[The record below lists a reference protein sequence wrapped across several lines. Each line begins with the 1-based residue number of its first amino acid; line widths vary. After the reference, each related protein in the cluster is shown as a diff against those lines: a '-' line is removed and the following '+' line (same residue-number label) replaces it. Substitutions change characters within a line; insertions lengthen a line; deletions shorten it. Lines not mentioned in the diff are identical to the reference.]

1 MSGRSI
7 FLCLKLHF
15 ILKIS
20 LWGIGNFTCKLRFE
34 KNLKVVIRSKQWCVG
49 DFSWNLGRR
58 WFLILA
64 SEAIWN
70 WPLISLISFCF
81 FSCKMIKDREAKL
94 LWKEQVHRASDCTAG
109 GTSQGPSHGC
119 PEHQMARKRKTASLL
134 SFDLCLWCGLQELI
148 CLHSILSDKLKTARG
163 SIVGVHM
170 WMPNI
175 SRSL

>member
-1 MSGRSI
+1 MYMSGRSI

-15 ILKIS
+15 ILEIS

-81 FSCKMIKDREAKL
+81 FHARWLRTEKQSSFGKSRFTALQIVRQAVLARGLHTGVQNIKWHE
-94 LWKEQVHRASDCTAG
+94 KEKRQVC
-109 GTSQGPSHGC
+109 
-119 PEHQMARKRKTASLL
+119 
-134 SFDLCLWCGLQELI
+134 WVLI
-148 CLHSILSDKLKTARG
+148 C
-163 SIVGVHM
+163 VCGVVCK
-170 WMPNI
+170 
-175 SRSL
+175 S